1 MCLNCFSS
9 WLLHDF
15 HWFNHECAGP
25 KDDFHLLNTIF
36 ETFNLYYKVWCL
48 SVCQHCNV
56 LTLTRPLV
64 LKLWD
69 THDLVEVI
77 KLIEETFEPIFFFS
91 KKYLMSFLP
100 HYCHLFR
107 ITVLPSG
114 LLSFLPCYC
123 HSFRISL
130 NKVPFYL

>member
-77 KLIEETFEPIFFFS
+77 KLIEETFEPFFLFFFQ
-91 KKYLMSFLP
+91 KTTL
-100 HYCHLFR
+100 CHSFR
-107 ITVLPSG
+107 IIVIPSV
-114 LLSFLPCYC
+114 LLSFLPDYC
-123 HSFRISL
+123 HSFRIFVILSRCL
-130 NKVPFYL
+130 SFLLY